1 MRLRSSTSV
10 AAVKT
15 VKLLIKRS
23 PGTNDLEL
31 PAYKSQGAAG
41 LDLCADV
48 PSDVV
53 LSPGEIRLVST
64 GISVHIPEGYEGQVR
79 PRSGLS
85 LKHGVTLVN
94 TPGTIDSDYRGVVGL
109 PVINL
114 GREPFTIK
122 RGMRLA
128 QMVIQQ
134 VVRAEIEC
142 VESLEETA
150 RSSGGFGHTGA

>member
-1 MRLRSSTSV
+1 M
-10 AAVKT
+10 KT
-15 VKLLIKRS
+15 VKLSIKRS
-23 PGTNDLEL
+23 PGTDDLEL
-31 PAYKSQGAAG
+31 PAYKSEGAAG

-48 PSDVV
+48 QGEVV
-53 LSPGEIRLVST
+53 LAPGEIRLIPT
-64 GISVHIPEGYEGQVR
+64 GISVHIPEGYEAQVR
-79 PRSGLS
+79 PRSGLA

-109 PVINL
+109 PLVNL
-114 GREPFTIK
+114 GKEPFSIK

-128 QMVIQQ
+128 QMVLQE

-150 RSSGGFGHTGA
+150 RASGGFGHTGV

>member
-1 MRLRSSTSV
+1 M
-10 AAVKT
+10 KT

-23 PGTNDLEL
+23 PGTEDLAL
-31 PAYKSQGAAG
+31 PSYQSKGAAG

-48 PSDVV
+48 PGEWI
-53 LSPGEIRLVST
+53 LAPGEIKLVPT
-64 GISVHIPEGYEGQVR
+64 GISVHIPEGYEAQVR
-79 PRSGLS
+79 PRSGLA

-94 TPGTIDSDYRGVVGL
+94 TPGTIDSDYRGIVGL

-114 GREPFTIK
+114 GKEPFTIK

-128 QMVIQQ
+128 QMVLQQ
-134 VVRAEIEC
+134 VVRAEISC

-150 RSSGGFGHTGA
+150 RASGGFGHTGV

>member
-1 MRLRSSTSV
+1 
-10 AAVKT
+10 VKT
-15 VKLLIKRS
+15 VKLSIKRS
-23 PGTNDLEL
+23 PGTDDLEL

-41 LDLCADV
+41 MDLCADV
-48 PSDVV
+48 AGEVV
-53 LSPGEIRLVST
+53 LAPGEIRLIPT
-64 GISVHIPEGYEGQVR
+64 GISVHIPEGYEAQVR
-79 PRSGLS
+79 PRSGLA

-109 PVINL
+109 PLINL
-114 GREPFTIK
+114 GKEPFSVK

-128 QMVIQQ
+128 QMVLQE

-150 RSSGGFGHTGA
+150 RASGGFGHTGV

>member
-1 MRLRSSTSV
+1 M
-10 AAVKT
+10 KT

-23 PGTNDLEL
+23 PGTDDLEL
-31 PAYKSQGAAG
+31 PAYKSLGAAG
-41 LDLCADV
+41 LDLCADIAGEW
-48 PSDVV
+48 V
-53 LSPGEIRLVST
+53 LAPGEIRLVPT
-64 GISVHIPEGYEGQVR
+64 GISIHIPEGYEAQVR
-79 PRSGLS
+79 PRSGLA

-109 PVINL
+109 PLINL
-114 GREPFTIK
+114 GKEPFMVK

-128 QMVIQQ
+128 QMVLQE

-150 RSSGGFGHTGA
+150 RSSGGFGHTGV